1 MSKSLK
7 IENKELYLYEKIL
20 NIPWINNGSS
30 ITSMDIYSMLDE
42 SEKTVFSKNN
52 ITRVLNRLK
61 DSWKLEKTNDNVKYI
76 IDSKEDTPIYGRAI
90 KEKFSNYLDL
100 FLFDAKKDIK
110 IFKVLKEKLE
120 YLVLNYEIK
129 QTKKDKLIEDIRE
142 LSQIDDLNL
151 FVTKMLRAS
160 WNTNSYLFKFYIE
173 IINELISIWLYNNS
187 KEYWILK
194 RQNTANKYRLSW

>member
-1 MSKSLK
+1 MAKSLK

-30 ITSMDIYSMLDE
+30 ITSMDIYSMLNE

-151 FVTKMLRAS
+151 FVTRMLRAS